1 MSRHHKPR
9 RPYGQTPPSTPTV
22 TPEPAHAAN
31 GSAPPGDTTADLVAL
46 RALIDQTRREVN
58 ERLDE
63 LAQAVERLLP
73 AQPPAA
79 PAAAPI
85 PRPALPPI
93 KVGDEVYVPR
103 LGGTH
108 TVVEVAPNGHTFK
121 VQAGLMRVQ
130 VRRDESWALDDKA
143 TQRGAASKSPASRPH
158 LSAEIPE
165 IDLHGFSEHE
175 ALITLEMF
183 LHDAIR
189 QRTPRVRI
197 IHGKGNGTLR
207 AAVRRELAR
216 NPLVSKVETGP
227 QFQGD
232 DGVTLAELHV

>member
-1 MSRHHKPR
+1 M
-9 RPYGQTPPSTPTV
+9 
-22 TPEPAHAAN
+22 TPEPAHASN
-31 GSAPPGDTTADLVAL
+31 GSAPPVDTTADLVAL
-46 RALIDQTRREVN
+46 RALIEQTRREVN

-63 LAQAVERLLP
+63 LAHTMERLLP
-73 AQPPAA
+73 VQPPAA
-79 PAAAPI
+79 PTAGTTT
-85 PRPALPPI
+85 RPALPPI
-93 KVGDEVYVPR
+93 QVGDEVYVPR

-121 VQAGLMRVQ
+121 VQAGLIRVQ
-130 VRRDESWALDDKA
+130 VRRDESWALDDTA
-143 TQRGAASKSPASRPH
+143 TQPGASSQSQAARPH

-189 QRTPRVRI
+189 QRTPRVRV

-207 AAVRRELAR
+207 AAVRRELSR